1 MTRAQLIADEMTER
15 LAALAPGHLEV
26 IDESE
31 GHRGHAGY
39 REGGQ
44 SHYRIRMSSAAFA
57 GLSRLQQHRLVH
69 ATLGD
74 IVPRIHALALE
85 LEAA

>member
-1 MTRAQLIADEMTER
+1 MIADEMRAR
-15 LAALAPGHLEV
+15 LSTLNPDLLEV

-31 GHRGHAGY
+31 QHHGHSGW

-44 SHYRIRMSSAAFA
+44 THFRIRMTSPAFA
-57 GLSRLQQHRLVH
+57 DLSRIQRHRLVH
-69 ATLGD
+69 QTLGD

-85 LEAA
+85 LSDR

>member
-1 MTRAQLIADEMTER
+1 MIADEIQDR
-15 LAALAPGHLEV
+15 LATLSPTRLEV

-31 GHRGHAGY
+31 AHRGHAGY

-44 SHYRIRMSSAAFA
+44 SHFRIRMASPAFA
-57 GLSRLQQHRLVH
+57 GIGRVQRHRLIH
-69 ATLGD
+69 NTLGD

-85 LEAA
+85 LSDS

>member
-1 MTRAQLIADEMTER
+1 MIADEMTER
-15 LAALAPGHLEV
+15 LAELAPLALEV

-31 GHRGHAGY
+31 SHRGHAGY
-39 REGGQ
+39 RDGGQ
-44 SHYRIRMSSAAFA
+44 SHFRIRMTSPAFA
-57 GLSRLQQHRLVH
+57 GLTRLQRHRLVH